1 MNTIFTT
8 DDPSEYID
16 KINLDELFEKKKAH
30 DLQTTNHYKTVLN
43 RIHSKIKLTSR
54 QNLSEQFCWFVIPE
68 MMIGVPKYDVAKCI
82 SFCMDKLTD
91 NGFNVRYTHPNLLLI
106 TWNHWVPSYVR
117 NEIKKK
123 TGVNIDGYGNIQN
136 NEDKS
141 DIDLNPN
148 NLFKIKDLSK
158 DSNKFNEKDSKSITS
173 YKPSGKLVYNNNL
186 LDLLKNNL

>member
-43 RIHSKIKLTSR
+43 RIHNKIKLTSR
-54 QNLSEQFCWFVIPE
+54 QNLSEQFCWFVVPE

-82 SFCMDKLTD
+82 SFCMDKLSD

-106 TWNHWVPSYVR
+106 SWNHWVPTYVR

-123 TGVNIDGYGNIQN
+123 TGLNIDGYGNIQN

-141 DIDLNPN
+141 DNDLNPN
-148 NLFKIKDLSK
+148 NLFKIKDKS
-158 DSNKFNEKDSKSITS
+158 NEKYNEKESKPITS